1 MENENI
7 INTVTAIFNGADA
20 RDWQKV
26 KAAFADEVL
35 LDYSSMNGN
44 PAAQITSDQIIA
56 AWSSF
61 LPGFD
66 KTHHNVFD
74 FKVDQSDD
82 MANVHF
88 TGIADHFIGESKW
101 TVEGTYDVEAIRKG
115 DSWQVSKFRLNFE
128 KQSGETSLPQ
138 KAAEIMSQKL
148 KK

>member
-1 MENENI
+1 MESNKI
-7 INTVTAIFNGADA
+7 INTVAAIFNGADA
-20 RDWQKV
+20 RNWQKV
-26 KAAFADEVL
+26 KATFADEVL

-66 KTHHNVFD
+66 RTHHNVYD
-74 FKVDQSDD
+74 FQVDLQDD
-82 MANVHF
+82 KANVHF

-101 TVEGTYDVEAIRKG
+101 TVEGTYDVEVVREG
-115 DSWQVSKFRLNFE
+115 DNWQVTKFRLNFE
-128 KQSGETSLPQ
+128 RQSGDTSLPQ
-138 KAAEIMSQKL
+138 KAAEIMAS

>member
-1 MENENI
+1 MENDKI
-7 INTVTAIFNGADA
+7 VNTVTAIFSGADA
-20 RDWQKV
+20 REWPKV

-44 PAAQITSDQIIA
+44 PAAQMTPDQIIT

-74 FKVDQSDD
+74 FKVDRQGDN
-82 MANVHF
+82 ATVHF
-88 TGIADHFIGESKW
+88 TGIADHFIGENKW
-101 TVEGTYDVEAIRKG
+101 TVEGTYDVEAIRE
-115 DSWQVSKFRLNFE
+115 DDNWQVTKFKLNFE
-128 KQSGETSLPQ
+128 KQGGDTSLPQ
-138 KAAEIMSQKL
+138 KAADIMAS

>member
-1 MENENI
+1 MENDKI
-7 INTVTAIFNGADA
+7 IDTVTAIFNGADA

-44 PAAQITSDQIIA
+44 PDAQLTPDQIIA

-74 FKVDQSDD
+74 FKVDQQCDQ
-82 MANVHF
+82 ATVHF
-88 TGIADHFIGESKW
+88 TGIADHFIDDSKW
-101 TVEGTYDVEAIRKG
+101 TVEGTYDIEVIRKG
-115 DSWQVSKFRLNFE
+115 DNWQVTKFRLNFE
-128 KQSGETSLPQ
+128 KQSGDTSLPQ
-138 KAAEIMSQKL
+138 KAAEIMRQKH
-148 KK
+148 